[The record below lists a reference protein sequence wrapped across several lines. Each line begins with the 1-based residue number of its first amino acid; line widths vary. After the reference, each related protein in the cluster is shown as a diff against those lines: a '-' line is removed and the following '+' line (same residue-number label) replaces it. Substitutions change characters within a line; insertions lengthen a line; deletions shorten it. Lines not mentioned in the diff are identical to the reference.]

1 MPGYEDYRMDLTVT
15 REQYEAVRGAKHLP
29 DVLRNVLDKAK
40 KDGNGHVLHLTY
52 EEATALN
59 ELAAWNVHTDADGNV
74 TTESKLFDDL
84 VRAILTHP
92 EY

>member
-1 MPGYEDYRMDLTVT
+1 MDLTVT
-15 REQYEAVRGAKHLP
+15 RQQFDAIRTAEHLP
-29 DVLRNVLDKAK
+29 DVLKQVLDKATK
-40 KDGNGHVLHLTY
+40 ASNGHVLHLTY

-59 ELAAWNVHTDADGNV
+59 ELASWNVHTDDAGNV
-74 TTESKLFDDL
+74 TPESQLFDDL